1 MIDDL
6 VSDLHLLQ
14 KADSLIG
21 KIWLKVI
28 ARRFSLFMFAGLIA
42 VFGLGMADIAGL
54 YALQGPAGPVWA
66 AVIVAMAD
74 FAIAAI
80 VLLIARNSEPGP
92 EIDLALDV
100 RKMAIEAIK
109 TDAADLKVTIDA
121 IGQEVRDAK
130 DTIAGFVQNPLDVA
144 AQKLL
149 IPAAISIINGLRSK
163 KEQA

>member
-54 YALQGPAGPVWA
+54 YALQGSAGPVWA

-109 TDAADLKVTIDA
+109 ADAADLRSPSMRSGKKLGTPRIPS
-121 IGQEVRDAK
+121 RDSCK
-130 DTIAGFVQNPLDVA
+130 IHWMSLRRNFSFLPLS
-144 AQKLL
+144 
-149 IPAAISIINGLRSK
+149 PS
-163 KEQA
+163 